1 MVARFVR
8 DEEVAGS
15 NPVAPTTQTYGSGPE
30 GWVNSGE
37 MVLIPENIV
46 HGTCN
51 PFDQDVTF
59 LAILAPSDP
68 PGPDIADVSPEET
81 WAVMGKDR
89 PPTR

>member
-1 MVARFVR
+1 
-8 DEEVAGS
+8 
-15 NPVAPTTQTYGSGPE
+15 
-30 GWVNSGE
+30 

-46 HGTCN
+46 HETCN
-51 PFDQDVTF
+51 PFDQDATF

-68 PGPDIADVSPEET
+68 PGLDIADLSPEET